1 MLLPRVALALA
12 VVGLPF
18 SCGAQVIGFSEAV
31 KLALTRNPAM
41 LASRAL
47 QRAAEGR
54 VTSERGSLWPSLTL
68 QTSAARSNDP
78 LKVLGYRLAQRNATF
93 ADLGLGSYSGPGSL
107 NEIPSDLNR
116 PGYLNDFDTG
126 IIVTVPVFAGGSRH
140 AHLSA
145 AKAQRAVITAEGRQT
160 RIQLI
165 FDVLRAYDGVATARQ
180 LLDATQTAKVAASQ
194 DLKTAE
200 ALYRKGV
207 VIKSDVLT
215 ARANLDEMNTAVE
228 AARASEADI
237 LDAFRSA
244 IGDRTGNSLE
254 PGKPV
259 TTPLPSLDLG
269 ALQQLAVRTNPRI
282 QALRESVAKRRAD
295 RRAAEA
301 DYWPRI
307 DLVVR
312 HDWNAESPAF
322 RAPSNTVMAVMTW
335 KLFGFGTRSG
345 KVGAT
350 TGAWQAA
357 KAQLDGAELTL
368 RQKVASRY
376 RAIQV
381 TEDRARAAAA
391 AARQTQEAAHLLF
404 LRYKQGLTP
413 INALLNAQARRD
425 RMVAEDVEAV
435 YQAVI
440 ARAQLLLAV
449 GRLGTVWP
457 VATPLAPDT
466 SGSVDPIASD
476 STGKG

>member
-1 MLLPRVALALA
+1 MVFPRVALALA
-12 VVGLPF
+12 VVGLPL
-18 SCGAQVIGFSEAV
+18 SCSAQAIGFPEAV
-31 KLALTRNPAM
+31 KLALTHNPAI
-41 LASRAL
+41 LASRAQ

-54 VTSERGSLWPSLTL
+54 VHSERGSLWPSLAL
-68 QTSAARSNDP
+68 QASAARSNDP

-93 ADLGLGSYSGPGSL
+93 ADLGLGSYSGAGSL
-107 NEIPSDLNR
+107 NEAPSDLNR

-140 AHLSA
+140 ARLSA
-145 AKAQRAVITAEGRQT
+145 AMAQRAAITAAGRLT
-160 RIQLI
+160 RMQLI
-165 FDVLRAYDGVATARQ
+165 FDVLRTYDGVATARQ
-180 LLDATQTAKVAASQ
+180 LLAATQSARVAASQ
-194 DLKTAE
+194 DLKAAE

-215 ARANLDEMNTAVE
+215 ARANLDEMSTAVE
-228 AARASEADI
+228 AAQAAKADI

-244 IGDRTGNSLE
+244 IGARTANSLE
-254 PGKPV
+254 PGRPV
-259 TTPLPSLDLG
+259 TMPLPALDLG
-269 ALQQLAVRTNPRI
+269 ALQQLAVRTNPQI
-282 QALRESVAKRRAD
+282 QELRESVAQKRAD

-301 DYWPRI
+301 AYWPRI
-307 DLVVR
+307 DLIMR

-322 RAPSNTVMAVMTW
+322 RAPSNTVMAIMTW
-335 KLFGFGTRSG
+335 KLFSFGTRSG

-357 KAQLDGAELTL
+357 EAQLDGAEITL

-376 RAIQV
+376 RAIRV

-391 AARQTQEAAHLLF
+391 AARQTEEAAHLLF

-425 RMVAEDVEAV
+425 KMVAEEVEAI
-435 YQAVI
+435 YHAVI
-440 ARAQLLLAV
+440 ARAELLLAV
-449 GRLGTVWP
+449 GRLGAVWP

-476 STGKG
+476 PTKKG